1 MLIMSA
7 AWAAACGGTQKM
19 FKPTVLALLLT
30 ALAVSPA
37 VRALPVVE
45 EPAPGIDYREMTVIG
60 NTQFALDL
68 YGQLSKEKGNLFFS
82 PYSISTALAMSWSGA
97 RNNTEKEM
105 ADTLH
110 FPMGQAK
117 MHQTFAGLEQGLA
130 GILAKGDVSLST
142 ANSLWPKAGLPLLDT
157 YVRQLEQS
165 YGVSL
170 TPLDYVRETEAA
182 RRTINSWVEQKTREK
197 IRELIRPGDLDP
209 STVMVLVNAIH
220 FKGDWASKFKEKSTR
235 PADFTL
241 PDGTVKQVPTMYQ
254 EGRFDI
260 GGDRDVELLELPYQ
274 GGDLSMLI
282 LLPRDMQGLAALES
296 SLTPER
302 LITLLGS
309 LSEQKVN
316 VWLPK
321 FKFTWGTT
329 DLVAPLQALGM
340 KEAFGRQADFSGMDG
355 QKGYFISLVLHK
367 AFIEVNEQGSE
378 AAAAT
383 AVIHAKSMPPML
395 RVNHPFIFLIRD
407 NVSGSILFLGRVADP
422 DPAG

>member
-1 MLIMSA
+1 
-7 AWAAACGGTQKM
+7 M
-19 FKPTVLALLLT
+19 FKPTALALVFTVLA
-30 ALAVSPA
+30 AAPA
-37 VRALPVVE
+37 VQAMPVVE
-45 EPAPGIDYREMTVIG
+45 EPAPGVDYREMTVIG
-60 NTQFALDL
+60 NTRFALDL
-68 YGQLSKEKGNLFFS
+68 YVQLSRKEGNLFFS

-117 MHQTFAGLEQGLA
+117 VHQTFAGLEKGLA
-130 GILAKGDVSLST
+130 EILARGDVSLTT
-142 ANSLWPKAGLPLLDT
+142 ANSIWPQAGLPLLDG
-157 YVRQLEQS
+157 YVQCLSEN
-165 YGVSL
+165 YGVAA

-182 RRTINSWVEQKTREK
+182 RQTINRWVEEKTREK

-241 PDGTVKQVPTMYQ
+241 PDGTVKQVATMFQ
-254 EGRFDI
+254 TGSFDV
-260 GGDRDVELLELPYQ
+260 GGDKEVELLELPYQ

-282 LLPRDMQGLAALES
+282 LLPRDRQGLPALENG
-296 SLTPER
+296 LTPER
-302 LITLLGS
+302 LVTLLGS
-309 LSEQKVN
+309 LHEMKVS

-329 DLVAPLQALGM
+329 DLVGPLQALGM
-340 KEAFGRQADFSGMDG
+340 KEAFTRSADFSGMDG
-355 QKGYFISLVLHK
+355 SKGYFISLVLHK

-383 AVIHAKSMPPML
+383 AVVHKRSMPP
-395 RVNHPFIFLIRD
+395 RFQVNHPFLFLIRD

-422 DPAG
+422 AAAE